1 VVGQSRKVEDLG
13 MAKGSWISG
22 LPSAVEMVEVGPR
35 DGLQIIQE
43 FVPTEKKIELVDALF
58 ASGIRRMEV
67 TSFVHP
73 KFVPQLR
80 DAAEVLSGIKRDGRA
95 CMAMVPNLKGAERA
109 LEAKVDMLDV
119 IVSASE
125 SHNRSNVRRSIDE
138 SLEGFGPILDLAKE
152 AGVAVRA
159 SLATSFGCPFEGDV
173 PVEQVLRVCG
183 RLQELGIV
191 EVALCDTTGMAN
203 PVQVSKVVRACLD
216 QMPNLQWAAHFH
228 NTGGAGSANLL
239 AALME
244 GITIFDASIAG
255 LGGCPFAPGATGNV
269 PTEDMVHMLH
279 EMGIGTGI
287 DLPALIATARLAEEI
302 IGYVLPGQVM
312 KAGRTCD
319 LHPMPP
325 LED

>member
-1 VVGQSRKVEDLG
+1 
-13 MAKGSWISG
+13 MAKDSWTVG

-73 KFVPQLR
+73 KFVPQLK
-80 DAAEVLSGIKRDGRA
+80 DAADVLAGIKRDGRV

-109 LEAKVDMLDV
+109 VGAQVDMLDV

-125 SHNRSNVRRSIDE
+125 SHNRSNVRRSIEE
-138 SLEGFGPILDLAKE
+138 SLEGFVPIFALARE
-152 AGVAVRA
+152 AGMSVRA

-173 PVEQVLRVCG
+173 PVDQVLKVCR
-183 RLQELGIV
+183 RLHELGVMEI
-191 EVALCDTTGMAN
+191 ALCDTTGMAN

-216 QMPNLQWAAHFH
+216 EIPDLQWVAHFH
-228 NTGGAGSANLL
+228 NTRGAGSANLM

-244 GITIFDASIAG
+244 GIAIFDASIAG

-279 EMGIGTGI
+279 EMGIETGI

-302 IGYVLPGQVM
+302 IGEVLPGQVM

-319 LHPMPP
+319 LHAVPT
-325 LED
+325 LEE

>member
-1 VVGQSRKVEDLG
+1 MEDLG
-13 MAKGSWISG
+13 MAKGSWTSR
-22 LPSAVEMVEVGPR
+22 LPSVVEMVEVGPR
-35 DGLQIIQE
+35 DGLQIVQE

-58 ASGIRRMEV
+58 ASGIGRMEV

-95 CMAMVPNLKGAERA
+95 CMAMVPNVKGAERA
-109 LEAKVDMLDV
+109 LEARVDMLDV

-138 SLEGFGPILDLAKE
+138 SLEGFGPIFDLAKE
-152 AGVAVRA
+152 AGVLVRA

-173 PVEQVLRVCG
+173 PVNQVLRVCR
-183 RLQELGIV
+183 RLDELGV
-191 EVALCDTTGMAN
+191 MEVALCDTTGMAN

-216 QMPNLQWAAHFH
+216 EMPGLQWAAHFH
-228 NTGGAGSANLL
+228 NTRGAGSANLL

-244 GITIFDASIAG
+244 GITIFDASIGG

-279 EMGIGTGI
+279 EMGIETGI
-287 DLPALIATARLAEEI
+287 DLPALIATSRLAEEI
-302 IGYVLPGQVM
+302 IGDVLPGQVM

-325 LED
+325 LDD

>member
-1 VVGQSRKVEDLG
+1 MSQNSWTSR
-13 MAKGSWISG
+13 
-22 LPSAVEMVEVGPR
+22 LPSTVEMVEVGPR
-35 DGLQIIQE
+35 DGLQIVQE
-43 FVPTEKKIELVDALF
+43 FVSTERKIELVEALF

-80 DAAEVLSGIKRDGRA
+80 DAAELLAGIEREGRV
-95 CMAMVPNLKGAERA
+95 CMAMVPNLKGAEGA
-109 LEAKVDMLDV
+109 VGAQVDMLDV

-138 SLEGFGPILDLAKE
+138 SLDGFVPIFDLARQ
-152 AGVAVRA
+152 AGVSVRA
-159 SLATSFGCPFEGDV
+159 SLATSFGCPFEGHV
-173 PVEQVLRVCG
+173 PVSQVLRVSR
-183 RLQELGIV
+183 RLRDLGVMEI
-191 EVALCDTTGMAN
+191 ALCDTTGMAN

-216 QMPNLQWAAHFH
+216 EIPELQWAAHFH
-228 NTGGAGSANLL
+228 NTRGAGSANLL

-279 EMGIGTGI
+279 EMGLETGI
-287 DLPALIATARLAEEI
+287 DLPALISTAQLAEEI
-302 IGYVLPGQVM
+302 VGETLPGQVM

-319 LHPMPP
+319 LHPLPA
-325 LED
+325 LQE

>member
-1 VVGQSRKVEDLG
+1 MMVESDWVS
-13 MAKGSWISG
+13 A
-22 LPSAVEMVEVGPR
+22 LPSTVEMVEVGPR

-80 DAAEVLSGIKRDGRA
+80 DATEVLAGIDRDGRV
-95 CMAMVPNLKGAERA
+95 CMAMVPNMKGAERA
-109 LEAKVDMLDV
+109 VDAQVDMLDV

-125 SHNRSNVRRSIDE
+125 SHNRSNVRRSIEE
-138 SLEGFGPILDLAKE
+138 SLEGFVPIFSLAKD
-152 AGVAVRA
+152 AGVSVRA

-173 PVEQVLRVCG
+173 PVNQVLGVCR
-183 RLQELGIV
+183 RLQELGVV
-191 EVALCDTTGMAN
+191 EIALCDTTGMAN
-203 PVQVSKVVRACLD
+203 PVQVSKVVRACLEE
-216 QMPNLQWAAHFH
+216 MPDLQWVAHFH
-228 NTGGAGSANLL
+228 NTRGAGSANLL

-244 GITIFDASIAG
+244 GVTIFDASIAG

-279 EMGIGTGI
+279 EMGIETGI
-287 DLPALIATARLAEEI
+287 DLPALIATARLTEEI
-302 IGYVLPGQVM
+302 IGEVLPGQVM

-325 LED
+325 VDA

>member
-1 VVGQSRKVEDLG
+1 
-13 MAKGSWISG
+13 
-22 LPSAVEMVEVGPR
+22 MVEVGPR
-35 DGLQIIQE
+35 DGLQIVQE

-58 ASGIRRMEV
+58 ASGIGRMEV

-95 CMAMVPNLKGAERA
+95 CMAMVPNMKGAERA
-109 LEAKVDMLDV
+109 LEARVDMLDV

-138 SLEGFGPILDLAKE
+138 SLEGFGPIFDLAKE
-152 AGVAVRA
+152 AGVLVRA

-173 PVEQVLRVCG
+173 PVNQVLRVCR
-183 RLQELGIV
+183 RLDELGV
-191 EVALCDTTGMAN
+191 MEVALCDTTGMAN

-216 QMPNLQWAAHFH
+216 EMPGLQWAAHFH
-228 NTGGAGSANLL
+228 NTRGAGSANLL

-244 GITIFDASIAG
+244 GITIFDASIGG

-279 EMGIGTGI
+279 EMGIETGI
-287 DLPALIATARLAEEI
+287 DLPALIATSHLAEEI
-302 IGYVLPGQVM
+302 IGDVLPGQVM

-325 LED
+325 LDD

>member
-1 VVGQSRKVEDLG
+1 
-13 MAKGSWISG
+13 MAKDSWISR
-22 LPSAVEMVEVGPR
+22 LPSTAEMVEVGPR
-35 DGLQIIQE
+35 DGLQIVQE
-43 FVPTEKKIELVDALF
+43 FVPTEKKIELVDSLF
-58 ASGIRRMEV
+58 AAGIRRMEV

-73 KFVPQLR
+73 KFVPQLK
-80 DAAEVLSGIKRDGRA
+80 DAADVLAGINREGRV
-95 CMAMVPNLKGAERA
+95 CMAMVPNMKGAERA
-109 LEAKVDMLDV
+109 VEAQADMLDV

-138 SLEGFGPILDLAKE
+138 SLDGFVPIFDLAKE
-152 AGVAVRA
+152 ADVSVRA

-173 PVEQVLRVCG
+173 PVDQVLRVCR
-183 RLQELGIV
+183 RLQELGV
-191 EVALCDTTGMAN
+191 MEVALCDTTGMAN

-216 QMPNLQWAAHFH
+216 EMPAIQWAAHFH
-228 NTGGAGSANLL
+228 NTRGAGSANLL

-279 EMGIGTGI
+279 EMGIETGI
-287 DLPALIATARLAEEI
+287 DLPALIATAELAEET
-302 IGYVLPGQVM
+302 IGEVLPGQVM

-319 LHPMPP
+319 LHLLPV
-325 LED
+325 LDD

>member
-1 VVGQSRKVEDLG
+1 MIKS
-13 MAKGSWISG
+13 SWTST
-22 LPSAVEMVEVGPR
+22 LPSTVEMVEVGPR

-58 ASGIRRMEV
+58 ASGVRRMEV

-73 KFVPQLR
+73 KFVPQLK
-80 DAAEVLSGIKRDGRA
+80 DAAEVLAGIKRDGRV
-95 CMAMVPNLKGAERA
+95 CMAMVP
-109 LEAKVDMLDV
+109 MLDV

-138 SLEGFGPILDLAKE
+138 SLEGFVPIFSLAKE
-152 AGVAVRA
+152 AGVSVRA

-173 PVEQVLRVCG
+173 PVSHVLSVCQ
-183 RLQELGIV
+183 RLQELGV
-191 EVALCDTTGMAN
+191 MEVALCDTTGMAN
-203 PVQVSKVVRACLD
+203 PVQVSKVVGACLEE
-216 QMPNLQWAAHFH
+216 MPDLQWVAHFH
-228 NTGGAGSANLL
+228 NTRGAGSANLL

-244 GITIFDASIAG
+244 GVTIFDASIAG

-279 EMGIGTGI
+279 EMGIETGI
-287 DLPALIATARLAEEI
+287 DLPALLATARLSEEI
-302 IGYVLPGQVM
+302 IGDVLPGQVM

-325 LED
+325 LDS

>member
-1 VVGQSRKVEDLG
+1 MVES
-13 MAKGSWISG
+13 SWTSA

-58 ASGIRRMEV
+58 ASGIRRIEV

-73 KFVPQLR
+73 KFVPQLK
-80 DAAEVLSGIKRDGRA
+80 DAAEVLARIKRDGRV
-95 CMAMVPNLKGAERA
+95 CMAMVPNMKGAERA
-109 LEAKVDMLDV
+109 VEAQVDMLDV

-138 SLEGFGPILDLAKE
+138 SLEGFVPIFNLAKE
-152 AGVAVRA
+152 AGVSVRA

-173 PVEQVLRVCG
+173 PVSQVLSVSR
-183 RLQELGIV
+183 RLLELGVMEI
-191 EVALCDTTGMAN
+191 ALCDTTGMAN
-203 PVQVSKVVRACLD
+203 PVQVSKVVSACLEE
-216 QMPNLQWAAHFH
+216 MPDLQWVAHFH
-228 NTGGAGSANLL
+228 NTRGAGSANLL
-239 AALME
+239 VALME
-244 GITIFDASIAG
+244 GVTIFDASIAG

-279 EMGIGTGI
+279 EMGIETGI
-287 DLPALIATARLAEEI
+287 DLPALISTARLSEEI
-302 IGYVLPGQVM
+302 IGEVLPGQVM

-319 LHPMPP
+319 LHPVPP
-325 LED
+325 LDS

>member
-1 VVGQSRKVEDLG
+1 
-13 MAKGSWISG
+13 MAKDSWISN
-22 LPSAVEMVEVGPR
+22 LPSTVEMVEVGPR

-43 FVPTEKKIELVDALF
+43 FVPTEKKVELIDALI
-58 ASGIRRMEV
+58 AAGIRRMEV

-73 KFVPQLR
+73 RFVPQLR
-80 DAAEVLSGIKRDGRA
+80 DAAEVLAGINRNVCV
-95 CMAMVPNLKGAERA
+95 CMAMVPNMKGAERA
-109 LEAKVDMLDV
+109 VDAQVDMLDV

-138 SLEGFGPILDLAKE
+138 SLEGFVPIFDLARE
-152 AGVAVRA
+152 AGVSVRA

-173 PVEQVLRVCG
+173 PVSQVLRVCH
-183 RLQELGIV
+183 RLQELGVMEI
-191 EVALCDTTGMAN
+191 ALCDTTGMAN

-216 QMPNLQWAAHFH
+216 EMPGLQWVAHFH
-228 NTGGAGSANLL
+228 NTRGAGSANLVVAL
-239 AALME
+239 AE

-279 EMGIGTGI
+279 EMGIETGI
-287 DLPALIATARLAEEI
+287 GLPALITTARIWEEA
-302 IGYVLPGQVM
+302 IGEVLPGQVM

-319 LHPMPP
+319 LHPLPP
-325 LED
+325 TDD

>member
-1 VVGQSRKVEDLG
+1 
-13 MAKGSWISG
+13 MAKDSWIAG

-35 DGLQIIQE
+35 DGLQIVQE

-73 KFVPQLR
+73 KFVPQLK
-80 DAAEVLSGIKRDGRA
+80 DAADVLAGIKREGRV

-109 LEAKVDMLDV
+109 VGAEVDMLDV

-125 SHNRSNVRRSIDE
+125 SHNRSNVRRSIEE
-138 SLEGFGPILDLAKE
+138 SLEGFVPIFALARE
-152 AGVAVRA
+152 AGVSVRA

-173 PVEQVLRVCG
+173 PVDQVLRVSR
-183 RLQELGIV
+183 RLHELGVMEI
-191 EVALCDTTGMAN
+191 ALCDTTGMAN
-203 PVQVSKVVRACLD
+203 PLQVSRVVRACLD
-216 QMPNLQWAAHFH
+216 EIPDLQWVAHFH
-228 NTGGAGSANLL
+228 NTRGAGSANLM

-279 EMGIGTGI
+279 EMGIETGI
-287 DLPALIATARLAEEI
+287 DLPALIATAQLAEET
-302 IGYVLPGQVM
+302 IGEVLPGQVM

-319 LHPMPP
+319 LHALPT
-325 LED
+325 LEE

>member
-1 VVGQSRKVEDLG
+1 MTRNGWFS
-13 MAKGSWISG
+13 S
-22 LPSAVEMVEVGPR
+22 LPSTVEMVEVGPR
-35 DGLQIIQE
+35 DGLQIVQE
-43 FVPTEKKIELVDALF
+43 FVPTERKIELIDALF

-80 DAAEVLSGIKRDGRA
+80 DAADVLAGIKREGRI
-95 CMAMVPNLKGAERA
+95 CMAMVPNMRGAEGA
-109 LEAKVDMLDV
+109 VEARVDMLDV

-138 SLEGFGPILDLAKE
+138 SLEGFVPIFELARQ
-152 AGVAVRA
+152 AGVSVRA

-173 PVEQVLRVCG
+173 PVSQVLRVCH
-183 RLQELGIV
+183 RLHELGVMEI
-191 EVALCDTTGMAN
+191 ALCDTTGMAN
-203 PVQVSKVVRACLD
+203 PVQVSKVVGACVD
-216 QMPNLQWAAHFH
+216 EIPDLQWAAHFH
-228 NTGGAGSANLL
+228 NTRGAGSANLL

-279 EMGIGTGI
+279 EMGIDTGI
-287 DLPALIATARLAEEI
+287 DLPALVSTALLAEEI
-302 IGYVLPGQVM
+302 IGETLPGQVM

-319 LHPMPP
+319 LHPLPV
-325 LED
+325 LEES

>member
-1 VVGQSRKVEDLG
+1 LRMVKD
-13 MAKGSWISG
+13 SWIAG
-22 LPSAVEMVEVGPR
+22 LPSAIEMVEVGPR
-35 DGLQIIQE
+35 DGLQIVQE

-73 KFVPQLR
+73 KFVPQLK
-80 DAAEVLSGIKRDGRA
+80 DAADVLAGIKRDGRV

-109 LEAKVDMLDV
+109 VGAQVDMLDV

-125 SHNRSNVRRSIDE
+125 SHNRSNVRRSIEE
-138 SLEGFGPILDLAKE
+138 SLEGFVPIFALARE
-152 AGVAVRA
+152 AGVSVRA

-173 PVEQVLRVCG
+173 PVDQVLRVSR
-183 RLQELGIV
+183 RLHELGVMEI
-191 EVALCDTTGMAN
+191 ALCDTTGMAN
-203 PVQVSKVVRACLD
+203 PVQVNKVVRACLD
-216 QMPNLQWAAHFH
+216 EIPDLQWAAHFH
-228 NTGGAGSANLL
+228 NTRGAGSANLL

-244 GITIFDASIAG
+244 GITVFDASIAG

-279 EMGIGTGI
+279 EMGIKTGI
-287 DLPALIATARLAEEI
+287 DLPALIATAQLAEET
-302 IGYVLPGQVM
+302 IGEVLPGQVM

-319 LHPMPP
+319 LHALPA
-325 LED
+325 LEE

>member
-1 VVGQSRKVEDLG
+1 MVES
-13 MAKGSWISG
+13 SWVSA
-22 LPSAVEMVEVGPR
+22 LPSTVEMVEVGPR

-58 ASGIRRMEV
+58 ASGIGRMEV

-80 DAAEVLSGIKRDGRA
+80 DAAEVLAGIERDGRV
-95 CMAMVPNLKGAERA
+95 CMAMVPNMKGAERA
-109 LEAKVDMLDV
+109 VDAQVDMLDV
-119 IVSASE
+119 VVSASE

-138 SLEGFGPILDLAKE
+138 SLEGFVPIFELAKD
-152 AGVAVRA
+152 AGVSVRA

-173 PVEQVLRVCG
+173 PVHQVLSVCR
-183 RLQELGIV
+183 RLQELGVV
-191 EVALCDTTGMAN
+191 EIALCDTTGMAN
-203 PVQVSKVVRACLD
+203 PVQVSKVVRACLEE
-216 QMPNLQWAAHFH
+216 MPDLQWVAHFH
-228 NTGGAGSANLL
+228 NTRGAGSANLL

-244 GITIFDASIAG
+244 GVTIFDSSIAG

-279 EMGIGTGI
+279 EMGIKTGI
-287 DLPALIATARLAEEI
+287 DLPALIATARLTEEI
-302 IGYVLPGQVM
+302 IGEVLPGQVM

-325 LED
+325 VEN